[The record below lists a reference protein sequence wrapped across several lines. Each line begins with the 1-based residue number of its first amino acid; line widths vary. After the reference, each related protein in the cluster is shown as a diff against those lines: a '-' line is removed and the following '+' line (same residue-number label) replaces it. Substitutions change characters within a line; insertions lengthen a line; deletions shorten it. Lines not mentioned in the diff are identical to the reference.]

1 MDAQRKYDPWTIREI
16 SIQVESKLMLKLAL
30 SDKKPKISV
39 ILSEL
44 VRSFLDIYS
53 RVKLLDHIV
62 VLFLIIF
69 QKLPCCFPQWKYQFT
84 FPRAV
89 Y

>member
-44 VRSFLDIYS
+44 VRSFLDM
-53 RVKLLDHIV
+53 L
-62 VLFLIIF
+62 
-69 QKLPCCFPQWKYQFT
+69 
-84 FPRAV
+84 
-89 Y
+89 